1 MINVLICLKD
11 KTLADIVKTG
21 FQQFP
26 AFKVYPVPE
35 HKLVDV
41 IEQGNHHAVV
51 LDLAEASKDSGG
63 SIGRVRETSSDIEIM
78 AIGDRAQKERFNR
91 LKVDLNIFTAIG
103 LPLDP
108 FELARRIVR
117 LEKHLVERHP
127 LAL

>member
-1 MINVLICLKD
+1 MINVMICLKD
-11 KTLADIVKTG
+11 KTLADVVKTG

-26 AFKVYPVPE
+26 AFKVFPVPE
-35 HKLVDV
+35 HNLADV

-51 LDLAEASKDSGG
+51 LDLEEAQKQSGG
-63 SIGRVRETSSDIEIM
+63 LIGRVRSLSTDIEIM
-78 AIGDRAQKERFNR
+78 AIGDRAQKEKINR
-91 LKVDLNIFTAIG
+91 LKVDLNIFTCIG

-108 FELARRIVR
+108 FELARRVVR